1 MVGCAQLVVDDA
13 DSSLPAGGG
22 RVPGSTGF
30 LTGPQGDGAH
40 AYDLQSLTTSPRRPF
55 SLTKLRAFPPTVG

>member
-40 AYDLQSLTTSPRRPF
+40 AYDLQSLIVGRWGPGPPRVAR
-55 SLTKLRAFPPTVG
+55 